1 MNPKKYKD
9 ILKKTSEELDIEQ
22 KIVKTVT
29 DFYWD
34 KARKSLS
41 SLENPHVFI
50 DGLGTFNIKWDILQT
65 NIQRYSDYL
74 QNRENLV
81 FSRYHVYKNTVD
93 KLEKMQA
100 LEITMKEEYEKKK
113 NHRENKKQQDNDS
126 LEQ

>member
-1 MNPKKYKD
+1 M
-9 ILKKTSEELDIEQ
+9 EQ
-22 KIVKTVT
+22 KIIKAVT

-41 SLENPHVFI
+41 SLEDPHVFI

-65 NIQRYSDYL
+65 NIRRYSEYL
-74 QNRENLV
+74 HNRENLV

-100 LEITMKEEYEKKK
+100 LEIKMKEEYEKKK
-113 NHRENKKQQDNDS
+113 DHRKNKKQQSDKT
-126 LEQ
+126 LE

>member
-9 ILKKTSEELDIEQ
+9 ILKQTSEELSIEQ
-22 KIVKTVT
+22 KVVKAVT

-41 SLENPHVFI
+41 SLEDPHVLI

-74 QNRENLV
+74 KNRENLV

-100 LEITMKEEYEKKK
+100 LEVKMKEEYEKKK
-113 NHRENKKQQDNDS
+113 NHRENKKQKNNDT
-126 LEQ
+126 LE

>member
-1 MNPKKYKD
+1 LNPKKYKD
-9 ILKKTSEELDIEQ
+9 ILKETSIELGMEQ

-41 SLENPHVFI
+41 SLEDPHVLI

-65 NIQRYSDYL
+65 NIRRYSEYL
-74 QNRENLV
+74 ENRENLV
-81 FSRYHVYKNTVD
+81 FSRYHVYKSTVD

-100 LEITMKEEYEKKK
+100 LEIKMKEEYEKKK
-113 NHRENKKQQDNDS
+113 DHRKNKKQQSDKT
-126 LEQ
+126 LE

>member
-1 MNPKKYKD
+1 LNPKKYKD

-113 NHRENKKQQDNDS
+113 NHRENKKQKNNDT
-126 LEQ
+126 LE

>member
-113 NHRENKKQQDNDS
+113 NHRENKKQQNNDS

>member
-9 ILKKTSEELDIEQ
+9 ILKETSEELSIEQ
-22 KIVKTVT
+22 KVVKAVT

-41 SLENPHVFI
+41 SLEDPHVLI

-65 NIQRYSDYL
+65 NIHRYSEYL
-74 QNRENLV
+74 HNRENLV

-100 LEITMKEEYEKKK
+100 LEVKMKEEYEKKK
-113 NHRENKKQQDNDS
+113 NHRENKKQKNNDT
-126 LEQ
+126 LE

>member
-9 ILKKTSEELDIEQ
+9 ILKQTSEELSIEQ
-22 KIVKTVT
+22 KVVKAVT

-41 SLENPHVFI
+41 SLEDPHVLI

-74 QNRENLV
+74 HNRENLV

-100 LEITMKEEYEKKK
+100 LEVKMKEEYEKKK
-113 NHRENKKQQDNDS
+113 NHRENKKQKNNDT
-126 LEQ
+126 LE

>member
-1 MNPKKYKD
+1 LNPKKYKD

-113 NHRENKKQQDNDS
+113 NHRENKKQQNNDS

>member
-113 NHRENKKQQDNDS
+113 NHRENKKQQNNDT
-126 LEQ
+126 LE

>member
-113 NHRENKKQQDNDS
+113 NHRENKKQKNNDT
-126 LEQ
+126 LE

>member
-9 ILKKTSEELDIEQ
+9 ILKQTSEELGIEQ
-22 KIVKTVT
+22 KVVKAVT

-41 SLENPHVFI
+41 SLEDPHVLI

-65 NIQRYSDYL
+65 NIHRYSEYL
-74 QNRENLV
+74 HNRENLV

-100 LEITMKEEYEKKK
+100 LEVKMKEEYEKKK
-113 NHRENKKQQDNDS
+113 NHRENKKQKNNDT
-126 LEQ
+126 LE

>member
-9 ILKKTSEELDIEQ
+9 ILKETSIELGMEQ

-41 SLENPHVFI
+41 SLEDPHVLI

-65 NIQRYSDYL
+65 NIRRYSEYL
-74 QNRENLV
+74 ENRENLV
-81 FSRYHVYKNTVD
+81 FSRYHVYKSTVD

-100 LEITMKEEYEKKK
+100 LEIKMKEEYEKKK
-113 NHRENKKQQDNDS
+113 DHRKNKKQQSDKT
-126 LEQ
+126 LE